1 MASEYRLTGRLE
13 GGELA
18 ELYRAE
24 KVGGPPVV
32 VKLFHTRTTNA
43 AYAREIADTQNRL
56 LKLTNPGI
64 AQVLDIGL
72 VKSRL
77 AIVREDRGRF
87 TLGMA
92 LQRLNTKE
100 IVITPALA
108 MALVINLL
116 EAVAD
121 AHGTGVVHG
130 ALTPGNVLLS
140 DAGQASICDFG
151 ALAALNAVPAL
162 RKNFAG
168 RGRSSYRAPEVSQ
181 GEGLSV
187 QADIYSLGAMTYELL
202 TLKEPSTGSAAVS
215 VRREQ
220 LPPPSR
226 LDRRLNSRF
235 DPIVLRALDQ
245 SPGRRYKSA
254 IEFIS
259 ALRELLTYTGGM
271 PGREEL
277 AKFTTQLFPNDVQ
290 ILEPSGNVPFES
302 AFSLSAVDG
311 ASLEEADE
319 RSMVVADRKS
329 FSGGTLDDME
339 AVSIPVDHNRATQ
352 QMTAIKLGGEGD
364 RQRETD
370 WHAPPAAMPATAR
383 SGPKETANSDVL
395 KRVKR
400 IEDFGAM
407 SDDTQPVGAP
417 IVTPLD
423 VPKAFPGRAEERA
436 VTKVEE
442 RPMSREERAAEKAKH
457 VATPAE
463 SGPITGENVIVVDG
477 KKRRMITEERNVVAM
492 EKAAKRWV
500 PLVVGSALLALAFL
514 FLGLWK
520 WSSGE
525 DLQTYVAPP
534 APPRPRSLP
543 VVKQPHVERAQERP
557 PPTKNCYTPPLKNFG
572 FIGVASDRPIWV
584 KVEGE
589 YVCGSHQKVPV
600 TVGTRSIAVV
610 DSRTGE
616 EYVTPVRI
624 DLNRVAP
631 VVPTFKGR

>member
-24 KVGGPPVV
+24 KAGGTPVV
-32 VKLFHTRTTNA
+32 VKLFHTRTTHA
-43 AYAREIADTQNRL
+43 AYAREIADTHNRL

-72 VKSRL
+72 VKNRL

-108 MALVINLL
+108 MSLVIDLL

-121 AHGTGVVHG
+121 AHGAGVIHG

-140 DAGQASICDFG
+140 DAGHASICDFG
-151 ALAALNAVPAL
+151 ALAALNAAPAL

-168 RGRSSYRAPEVSQ
+168 RGRSSYRAPEVAQ
-181 GEGLSV
+181 GEGLSA
-187 QADIYSLGAMTYELL
+187 QADIYSLGAMMYELL
-202 TLKEPSTGSAAVS
+202 TLKEPSSGGPAVS

-226 LDRRLNSRF
+226 IDRRLNSRV
-235 DPIVLRALDQ
+235 DPIVMRALDQ
-245 SPGRRYKSA
+245 SPGRRYKTA
-254 IEFIS
+254 VEFVS
-259 ALRELLTYTGGM
+259 SLRELLTYTGGM
-271 PGREEL
+271 PARDEL
-277 AKFTTQLFPNDVQ
+277 VKFTTQLFPNDVQ

-302 AFSLSAVDG
+302 AFSLVSVDG
-311 ASLEEADE
+311 ASLEESDE
-319 RSMVVADRKS
+319 RSMVVAERQS
-329 FSGGTLDDME
+329 FSGGTLDEME
-339 AVSIPVDHNRATQ
+339 AVRVGVDHERATQ
-352 QMTAIKLGGEGD
+352 QMTAIQLGSERD
-364 RQRETD
+364 RPRPTD
-370 WHAPPAAMPATAR
+370 WHAPPAAMPTTAK
-383 SGPKETANSDVL
+383 SGSKEQLNPDVL

-400 IEDFGAM
+400 IEDFGAL

-417 IVTPLD
+417 LVTPLD
-423 VPKAFPGRAEERA
+423 TPRALPSRLEERAPEKKLSAEERA
-436 VTKVEE
+436 N
-442 RPMSREERAAEKAKH
+442 EKAKH
-457 VATPAE
+457 VATPGE

-477 KKRRMITEERNVVAM
+477 KKRRMITEERNIVAM
-492 EKAAKRWV
+492 EKAAKRWI
-500 PLVVGSALLALAFL
+500 PLVVGSGLLALAFL
-514 FLGLWK
+514 FLGLWR

-525 DLQTYVAPP
+525 QLQDFTPPPMP

-543 VVKQPHVERAQERP
+543 TVKQPHAERAADRP
-557 PPTKNCYTPPLKNFG
+557 PPTKNCYTPPQKNFG
-572 FIGVASDRPIWV
+572 FIGVAADRPIWV